1 VSVVRHGLWPVIASQ
16 GRAGYESPAMGDERR
31 WAARYQ
37 FLEEL
42 WRERDRIVFDPELEQ
57 ALASG
62 SGGSHDEL
70 LGLLLPDTEP
80 DARVWMSLANE
91 RRAAAFARA
100 HSGTVFLGLD
110 AAAEI
115 ATDEAWQV
123 ALLQLPQLA
132 TDDREALG
140 TDLLALLDVLG
151 DQCSDDPDRTVVL
164 AVPCDPANSEQVY
177 ERLAALVEEQFGDAR
192 IYGLSR
198 PAMAA
203 AYDFGRLFEDPDEVA
218 DEEQDVGIEVDTS
231 LGSDPRF
238 EFYLAVIGDRIPAD
252 GLTFIELP
260 TDEPGPAA
268 GGGGGEAVSAI
279 KAQLA
284 EAQRRGDLQA
294 IERLALLEK
303 LEQAEDRAAGLG
315 DELER
320 LRDTTTPHDAAP
332 DELEGG
338 PRLDAVLAREQTLRW
353 ELERVRGELDNL
365 RARPV
370 EALEAEAASLRA
382 RLADAEAELDRMR
395 AEAEADEAEVDEID
409 ADEDEVDGE
418 FDDEP
423 DEPDEPG
430 FEVVVEPESPA
441 RARERQRLRGRI
453 DRLLARLE
461 RGAEVSALELHR
473 ELAALRRSLG

>member
-1 VSVVRHGLWPVIASQ
+1 V
-16 GRAGYESPAMGDERR
+16 YESHAMGDERR

-42 WRERDRIVFDPELEQ
+42 WRERDRIVFDPEIEQ
-57 ALASG
+57 ALFHGS
-62 SGGSHDEL
+62 SGGSSGSDEL
-70 LGLLLPDTEP
+70 LGRLLPDAEP
-80 DARVWMSLANE
+80 DARVWVALAND

-100 HSGTVFLGLD
+100 RSGTVFVGLD

-123 ALLQLPQLA
+123 ALIQLPPGGG
-132 TDDREALG
+132 EPPG
-140 TDLLALLDVLG
+140 TELLALLDVLG
-151 DQCSDDPDRTVVL
+151 DKCTDDPERTVVI
-164 AVPCDPANSEQVY
+164 AVACEPAESEQVY
-177 ERLAALVEEQFGDAR
+177 ERLAELVEEQFGDAR
-192 IYGLSR
+192 IYGFAR
-198 PAMAA
+198 PTMVA
-203 AYDFGRLFEDPDEVA
+203 AYDFGRLFDSA
-218 DEEQDVGIEVDTS
+218 DEGEGGGEDVAIEVDTT

-238 EFYLAVIGDRIPAD
+238 ELYLAVIGDRVPAD

-260 TDEPGPAA
+260 SEDNSPIPNGEPRNPIG
-268 GGGGGEAVSAI
+268 AI

-320 LRDTTTPHDAAP
+320 LRDPTSPRDRPHADVAHERDDA
-332 DELEGG
+332 

-370 EALEAEAASLRA
+370 ETLEAEAASLRA
-382 RLADAEAELDRMR
+382 RLADADTELDQLRAELEARDAAL
-395 AEAEADEAEVDEID
+395 AEEELDEGI
-409 ADEDEVDGE
+409 GE
-418 FDDEP
+418 ELDDDDEP
-423 DEPDEPG
+423 DEPSADLA
-430 FEVVVEPESPA
+430 FEVMVKPESSA
-441 RARERQRLRGRI
+441 RTRERQRLRGRL
-453 DRLLARLE
+453 DRLLVRLE
-461 RGAEVSALELHR
+461 RGADLSALELHR
-473 ELAALRRSLG
+473 ELAALRRSLT